1 MKFIALEKEY
11 KVTSENHG
19 EQKLPENTLEVPQCE
34 SLEEAIA
41 FVGGDQ
47 GVVDAVNDVIRT
59 DAKNG
64 ALAVIRNGSKDKT
77 LEQLFEAAKSYA
89 RNFKWSTERGA
100 SKKAILE
107 GAEKI
112 RAAKDQLA
120 EMSKEDLLALLESTL
135 LK

>member
-34 SLEEAIA
+34 SLTEAIA

-77 LEQLFEAAKSYA
+77 IGDLFEAAKAYA

-100 SKKAILE
+100 SK
-107 GAEKI
+107 
-112 RAAKDQLA
+112 
-120 EMSKEDLLALLESTL
+120 
-135 LK
+135 